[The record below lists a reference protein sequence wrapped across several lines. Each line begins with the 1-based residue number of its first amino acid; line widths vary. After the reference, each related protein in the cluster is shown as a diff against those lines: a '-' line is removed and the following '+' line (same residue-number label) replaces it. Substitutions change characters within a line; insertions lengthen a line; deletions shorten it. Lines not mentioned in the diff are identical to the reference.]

1 MLLHKVNLVLKLYH
15 LRNSLLSVI
24 FGLLGRILKYLY
36 LVLYL
41 LQFCLLLCDLLAH
54 PSLKLFV
61 SVLMLFDFLLL

>member
-15 LRNSLLSVI
+15 LRNSLFPVI

-54 PSLKLFV
+54 PSLELFV
-61 SVLMLFDFLLL
+61 SVLVLFDFLLL